1 MGTTLT
7 RPRSGFDTTKPGGGK
22 ESPKVTNLLLARGR
36 TVSGPPPVVNRPP
49 DGKLPKSISD
59 GQFKEFGDRVKVANE
74 AIAADLKVLE
84 MIPGMADAVA
94 EWKAKQET
102 ASKPQKI
109 GDWKGSLKL
118 LEMVQKALHEQ
129 IVSKK
134 DEMSKT
140 LVNSGQ
146 QRKQYETLHGELS
159 TLSDRL
165 AAYPN
170 AGMDVKAI
178 DDALKAGA
186 VCYAKDDF
194 AGAVKALQDAK
205 IAATQQLA
213 TLDKM
218 DKAVTGSDRLK
229 PLYKRLGV
237 LDGSIEKASTLLGNA
252 AVQTWQNTS
261 RQLYANILRAGT
273 DDKLKDAAVKDT
285 TLRLDTI
292 ELEIQ
297 QRTDEAARL
306 RADALRVSGE
316 LQQTIAVSGEFQP
329 ADEVKQAYAALANI
343 RQALGEF
350 RYADANTGCTEL
362 AKIVKVWSEN
372 QPVGP
377 VAVAKAGVD
386 KFKTPAETEMDR
398 AQKLAAAAGA
408 APILDTPP
416 TAASVVEMLEKQ
428 LAIYKSAPNTF
439 PLSEGLQIVAS
450 AKKIN
455 NDNEER
461 KAAYEKLAEARATCG
476 QQIETL
482 AEGVREAIAGMKTAI
497 ADKGAP
503 VASLPSYEDPLRTI
517 LDDWKDA
524 SATAMTEPALRF
536 ADFQNRLQ
544 TLLQD
549 IKDDTANPVK
559 VSDKAA
565 EGRYAALAAAF
576 KEQTKTTDAAI
587 ETLVDVDYENGD
599 AQRVKADAA
608 ADTFRAAI
616 KERDPAAAQ
625 KAIDELV
632 KIATDAKSASDK
644 ANSMYANSKL
654 ALDTALRD
662 IGEAIT
668 QLETRAKDGKLA
680 DYAKLVAAFRTECA
694 QLGATGSS
702 KDASVINGSIDQLYA
717 LRGKVNALKT
727 LFDKIAGGTVSKTDI
742 TVGSLKDRAASLLK
756 TFNDPNVTKY
766 EAAKLKDLTDKHTAA
781 AAEIGTVPLGD
792 SATKLTEIDN
802 AWKALVATAAQHA
815 KDAQA
820 YILTITQMKADFE
833 TKGATKEHWDS
844 VPDYKKALVKKLDAL
859 SAAAAKDGTL
869 DQAALADIKAEI
881 IKAITVPGAAK
892 IGNDKAQTDE
902 LTEKTAEKAW
912 TAEYLAFQGK
922 IKGLKAILTTLDGPP
937 AENFKK
943 QIAEL
948 EDSASIVKKSEGK
961 TPYATMCDQL
971 KALAGNAE
979 TMRRF
984 PMGQATA
991 SRGQVMA
998 ADKAWNAAV
1007 AQFHKVLDALPEE
1020 VAKAL
1025 GTDPNA
1031 KQASDAVAKKLTE
1044 ARKLIVPGTITAMAK
1059 KMVDAKDDIG
1069 AARDAR
1075 EEALREIKRLQRLVL
1090 GAPQFMPLA
1099 GNPFGV
1105 NITVELGNL
1114 NAALF
1119 SIETA
1124 LSISL

>member
-1 MGTTLT
+1 MGETAT
-7 RPRSGFDTTKPGGGK
+7 RPRSGFDTSRTGGRK
-22 ESPKVTNLLLARGR
+22 ETPKVTNLLLARGR
-36 TVSGPPPVVNRPP
+36 SVSGPPPVVVRPP

-59 GQFKEFGDRVKVANE
+59 GQFKEFGDRVRVANE

-102 ASKPQKI
+102 AAKPQKI

-118 LEMVQKALHEQ
+118 LEMVRNALHEQ

-134 DEMSKT
+134 DEMNKT

-146 QRKQYETLHGELS
+146 QRKQYETLHGELA

-170 AGMDVKAI
+170 AGMHVKAI

-186 VCYAKDDF
+186 VCYGKDDF
-194 AGAVKALQDAK
+194 AGAVKALDDAK

-229 PLYKRLGV
+229 PLYARLGV
-237 LDGSIEKASTLLGNA
+237 LDESIEKAAALLGNA
-252 AVQTWQNTS
+252 AARPWQNTS

-285 TLRLDTI
+285 TLRLANI
-292 ELEIQ
+292 ELEIKTK
-297 QRTDEAARL
+297 TDEATKL
-306 RADALRVSGE
+306 RAEALRMSGE
-316 LQQTIAVSGEFQP
+316 LQTTIAVSGEFQP
-329 ADEVKQAYAALANI
+329 ADKVKEAYAALANI

-350 RYADANTGCTEL
+350 RYADANIACTEL

-386 KFKTPAETEMDR
+386 KFKTPAETEKDR
-398 AQKLAAAAGA
+398 AEKLGAAAVA
-408 APILDTPP
+408 APILATPP
-416 TAASVVEMLEKQ
+416 TAASVVEMLRKQ
-428 LAIYKSAPNTF
+428 LDIYNSAPNTF
-439 PLSEGLQIVAS
+439 PLSEGLQIVAR
-450 AKKIN
+450 AKQIN
-455 NDNEER
+455 NDNEKR
-461 KAAYEKLAEARATCG
+461 KADYEKLAETRATCG

-482 AEGVREAIAGMKTAI
+482 AASVREAIAGMKTAI
-497 ADKGAP
+497 ADQGAP
-503 VASLPSYEDPLRTI
+503 VASLPSYETPLQTI
-517 LDDWKDA
+517 LDDWKDT
-524 SATAMTEPALRF
+524 STTATKEPELRF
-536 ADFQNRLQ
+536 ADFQKRLQ
-544 TLLQD
+544 ALLQE

-576 KEQTKTTDAAI
+576 KEQSKTTDAAI
-587 ETLVDVDYENGD
+587 ETLTDVDYENGD
-599 AQRVKADAA
+599 TERVKADAA
-608 ADTFRAAI
+608 GDKFRGAI
-616 KERDPAAAQ
+616 KERDPAAAE
-625 KAIDELV
+625 KAIDALAR
-632 KIATDAKSASDK
+632 IATDAKTASDK
-644 ANSMYANSKL
+644 ANNMFANSKL
-654 ALDTALRD
+654 AFHTAFRD
-662 IGEAIT
+662 IGDAIA
-668 QLETRAKDGKLA
+668 QLANRAQDGKLA
-680 DYAKLVAAFRTECA
+680 DYAKLVEAFKTECA
-694 QLGATGSS
+694 QLGATGTS

-717 LRGKVNALKT
+717 LRGKVNELKT
-727 LFDKIAGGTVSKTDI
+727 LFDKIAGGTVAKTDV

-756 TFNDPNVTKY
+756 TFSDSNVTKY
-766 EAAKLKDLTDKHTAA
+766 EAAKLKDLTAKHTAA
-781 AAEIGTVPLGD
+781 AGEIGTVPLGD
-792 SATKLTEIDN
+792 SATKLTEIEN
-802 AWKALVATAAQHA
+802 AWKALVVAAAQHA

-820 YILTITQMKADFE
+820 YILAITQMKADFE
-833 TKGATKEHWDS
+833 IKGDTKDHWDS

-859 SAAAAKDGTL
+859 SAAATKDGTL

-922 IKGLKAILTTLDGPP
+922 IKGLKAIQTTLEGPP

-1007 AQFHKVLDALPEE
+1007 AQFQKVLDALPEE

-1025 GTDPNA
+1025 GTDPKA
-1031 KQASDAVAKKLTE
+1031 KQASDAVAKKLAE
-1044 ARKLIVPGTITAMAK
+1044 ARKLIVPGTITAMAR
-1059 KMVDAKDDIG
+1059 KMVDAKDDIS

-1099 GNPFGV
+1099 ANPFGV
-1105 NITVELGNL
+1105 NVTVELGNL

-1119 SIETA
+1119 SLETA
-1124 LSISL
+1124 LAISL